1 MSEPDDSWSEP
12 EIRQALGRL
21 REEPHGAA
29 RSARTEELVAAAER
43 GEYDRTLVRALFEL
57 LSAYEYGAESRKAP
71 VLYNRILTL
80 YTDRPELFD
89 ERAEHRVFWCSKW
102 VTSSLLAIPD
112 VPLGAVEGWIAQMQ
126 ERFLAADKPLQAV
139 RTSRYKLAAHTGI
152 GMDLAYELWATRPRD
167 EFSDC
172 EACEARDR
180 GRHWAGRGDDARAL
194 REWAPVLEGGL
205 SCAEEPASTIA
216 LALVPLVRAGRAQE
230 AASLH
235 RAGYR
240 ATRGKVSMDD
250 AVARHL
256 EFLALTGNSARGLE
270 LLAENRYRFD
280 STATA
285 ETRLSFLRGV
295 RILLARLTAEGNGR
309 APVPAPD
316 GREATAAELLA
327 EVTAQTEE
335 LARRFDARNGT
346 DYQSTQLQ
354 GWCAL
359 EPLTARPL
367 ELGLRAKPLPV
378 PPPPAVAAAAAVP
391 EDFSTLLAEARAA
404 LRDGRPENRALWAA
418 VAERVREEDLDDVL
432 RAELAGRGGFAL
444 LEARRWEQAEEPLR
458 RSARL
463 FEQAGEPGRAAAVHA
478 RAAWCVFQRQADAGE
493 VSWDELDAILASAD
507 ALLAADA
514 ITGEDYCVV
523 KHCRASAAW
532 RLLGVFP
539 DDDEDGDEPS
549 NPAEAD
555 AAETAGRP
563 EAPEPDERSLRRF
576 EQEVAELAR
585 AAAEHDLPQRMAT
598 ALSMTA
604 AAAEA
609 EGRLEE
615 ALKFTLDA
623 VALVER
629 AERTWALPQLYAR
642 QGHLL
647 NRLRRLDEAATSL
660 HRAVTLAA
668 EWPDPDFN
676 DASALM
682 ELAWNRLEADDAAT
696 AAGHLTVAATRFDRA
711 RRPRSAVMAR
721 CMLGQA
727 LTRLKR
733 LPDAIAVYESIL
745 DDEAETLLEPGE
757 RAQLRL
763 DLGRALRRSGEFRQA
778 AEVFLWLADFLEDW
792 PEQSVRTMVVC
803 ELASALFGSEVLD
816 QAEATMAKAW
826 ELHALAPHPGAV
838 CAMLRTAAGSAMDA
852 EDAAA
857 ALAHL
862 DRADA
867 VVAAAEE
874 SPGEFLR
881 WPELGQTADLRTQIL
896 SAVERYD
903 EALAAT
909 EAAAQSWERG
919 GSRTVDAWA
928 ESIRIAAVIEGYR
941 LGRRAEALARLTPA
955 VERARL
961 AGRSHAVEI
970 LTELANSLREG

>member
-1 MSEPDDSWSEP
+1 MSETDHGWGEP

-21 REEPHGAA
+21 REEPYGAA
-29 RSARTEELVAAAER
+29 RSARTEELVEAAEH
-43 GEYDRTLVRALFEL
+43 GEFDRTLVRALFEL
-57 LSAYEYGAESRKAP
+57 LSAYEYGAESHKAP
-71 VLYNRILTL
+71 VVYNRILTL
-80 YTDRPELFD
+80 YTNRPELFD

-102 VTSSLLAIPD
+102 ITSSLLAIPD

-126 ERFLAADKPLQAV
+126 ERFRAADKPLQAV
-139 RTSRYKLAAHTGI
+139 RTSRYKLAAHTGVA
-152 GMDLAYELWATRPRD
+152 MDLAYELWATRPRD

-180 GRHWAGRGDDARAL
+180 GRHWAGRGDDTRAL
-194 REWAPVLEGGL
+194 KEWSPVLEGGL

-216 LALVPLVRAGRAQE
+216 LALVPLVRAGRADE
-230 AASLH
+230 AVSLH

-250 AVARHL
+250 TVARHL

-280 STATA
+280 STAPA

-295 RILLARLTAEGNGR
+295 RILLARLAAEGNAQ

-327 EVTAQTEE
+327 EVTAQTDE

-346 DYQSTQLQ
+346 DYQSTQLRDR
-354 GWCAL
+354 CAL
-359 EPLTARPL
+359 EPLTTRPL
-367 ELGLRAKPLPV
+367 ELGLRTKPLPV
-378 PPPPAVAAAAAVP
+378 PPPPGPAASAAVP
-391 EDFSTLLAEARAA
+391 EDFGTLLAEARAA
-404 LRDGRPENRALWAA
+404 LHDGRPEHRALWTA
-418 VAERVREEDLDDVL
+418 VAERAREEDLDDVL
-432 RAELAGRGGFAL
+432 RAELAGREGFAL
-444 LEARRWEQAEEPLR
+444 LEARRWEQAEVPLR

-463 FEQAGEPGRAAAVHA
+463 FEDAGEPGRAAAVHA

-493 VSWDELDAILASAD
+493 ASWDELDAALASAD

-514 ITGEDYCVV
+514 IRGEDYCVV

-549 NPAEAD
+549 NSAEAVE
-555 AAETAGRP
+555 AGERAEP
-563 EAPEPDERSLRRF
+563 PEPDEQALRRF

-585 AAAEHDLPQRMAT
+585 AAAAHDLPQRLAT

-609 EGRLEE
+609 EGRLED
-615 ALKFTLDA
+615 ALKFTLEA
-623 VALVER
+623 VGLIEQ
-629 AERTWALPQLYAR
+629 AERTWTLPQLYAR

-676 DASALM
+676 EASALM

-696 AAGHLTVAATRFDRA
+696 AVGHLTAAATRFDRA
-711 RRPRSAVMAR
+711 RRPRSAVVAR

-733 LPDAIAVYESIL
+733 LPDAIAVYESVL
-745 DDEAETLLEPGE
+745 DDEAEALLEPGE

-763 DLGRALRRSGEFRQA
+763 DLGRAQRRSGEFRQS
-778 AEVFLWLADFLEDW
+778 AEVFLWLADFLEHW

-803 ELASALFGSEVLD
+803 ELAAALFGAEVPD

-826 ELHALAPHPGAV
+826 DLHARAPHPGAV

-852 EDAAA
+852 EDVAT

-896 SAVERYD
+896 SAVDRYD

-928 ESIRIAAVIEGYR
+928 ESVRIAAVIEGYR
-941 LGRRAEALARLTPA
+941 LGRRAEAVARLTPA

-961 AGRSHAVEI
+961 AGRDHAVGI
-970 LTELANSLREG
+970 LTELANSLRES